1 MGAVLSQSNE
11 IGEVY
16 IEQHVD
22 ALLENP
28 PISFPAILFLSYPKS
43 KSLVVLLSIR
53 FKICCNY
60 IQLYLLLLK
69 C

>member
-43 KSLVVLLSIR
+43 KSLVAFKVFDLKYVASI
-53 FKICCNY
+53 FNSTFCK
-60 IQLYLLLLK
+60 K
-69 C
+69 

>member
-28 PISFPAILFLSYPKS
+28 PISFPAILFLSYSKS
-43 KSLVVLLSIR
+43 KSLVVFLSI
-53 FKICCNY
+53 
-60 IQLYLLLLK
+60 
-69 C
+69 

>member
-28 PISFPAILFLSYPKS
+28 PISFPAILFFCHILNQSH
-43 KSLVVLLSIR
+43 LLS
-53 FKICCNY
+53 F
-60 IQLYLLLLK
+60 
-69 C
+69 

>member
-1 MGAVLSQSNE
+1 MGVGAVLSQSNE

-43 KSLVVLLSIR
+43 KSLAVFLSI
-53 FKICCNY
+53 
-60 IQLYLLLLK
+60 
-69 C
+69 

>member
-28 PISFPAILFLSYPKS
+28 PISFPVILFLSYPKS
-43 KSLVVLLSIR
+43 KSLVAFLSIR
-53 FKICCNY
+53 FKIWCSY